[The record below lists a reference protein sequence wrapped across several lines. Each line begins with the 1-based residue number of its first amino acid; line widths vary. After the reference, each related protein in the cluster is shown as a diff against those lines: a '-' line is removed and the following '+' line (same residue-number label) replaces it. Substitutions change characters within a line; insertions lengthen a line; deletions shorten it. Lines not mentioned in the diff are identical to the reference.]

1 MNNRFFVGGIFFF
14 FLGEERVGIYFLGKK
29 KKHFLGLEIL
39 KGVRMLFLKVD
50 AKKSAFLT

>member
-1 MNNRFFVGGIFFF
+1 MNNRFFVGGIFFW
-14 FLGEERVGIYFLGKK
+14 GEERVGIYFLGKK

-50 AKKSAFLT
+50 AKKSNS